1 MLLQPL
7 VKELRRT
14 LYGQNATIQT
24 QRPDGCKPRFER
36 LGADVVVDDGKALFP
51 DADVVGTHGGLQVL
65 NRLKQAKRLGL
76 SEEFPTPFGE
86 RKVFTNS

>member
-1 MLLQPL
+1 
-7 VKELRRT
+7 
-14 LYGQNATIQT
+14 
-24 QRPDGCKPRFER
+24 